1 MAKFKK
7 RESIQEDITA
17 DDFLGK
23 TTLPAKRSTGTDDI
37 TVGLSI
43 EDIQK
48 STNNLVVFRDI
59 SSKQLFAVTENDE
72 KRAIFLSHLH
82 KWKKHAGWIAGR
94 LLFEIQS
101 KIQNDYNEWTAKGEK
116 PEDKPR
122 ITTFKQWLKEY
133 QGELG
138 FGESTAKEYL
148 WLYKNV
154 EYEYAP
160 LGVKKSKLINS
171 IEDTYVKGKVE
182 SDAILKNLTYDALKQ
197 KVEYYQDKSEKM
209 LSDAHRKATL
219 DKMTITREHN
229 KIIIECP
236 VNEINNVME
245 AIEKYKEKIWIY
257 AEDMRK

>member
-23 TTLPAKRSTGTDDI
+23 TTLPAKRISGTDDI

-59 SSKQLFAVTENDE
+59 SAKQLFAVTENDE

-82 KWKKHAGWIAGR
+82 RWKKHAGWIAGR
-94 LLFEIQS
+94 LLFEIQN
-101 KIQNDYNEWTAKGEK
+101 KIQEDYNEWAAKGEIPEIK
-116 PEDKPR
+116 PK

-133 QGELG
+133 HVELG

-154 EYEYAP
+154 EYEHAP
-160 LGVKKSKLINS
+160 LGVKKSKLLNS
-171 IEDTYVKGKVE
+171 ITDNYVRGKVE
-182 SDAILKNLTYDALKQ
+182 SEAIFKNLTYDALKQ
-197 KVEYYQDKSEKM
+197 KVEYYQSKS
-209 LSDAHRKATL
+209 
-219 DKMTITREHN
+219 DKMTSDAKRMASLNRMKITRERN

-236 VNEINNVME
+236 ENEINSVME
-245 AIEKYKEKIWIY
+245 AIDKYKEKIWIY